1 MKVKW
6 ESFHANFTDG
16 VENSEGDSEERLVN
30 QSDSTE
36 DIKNT
41 ESFWQHELGTF
52 QPNGLSECE
61 VDLF

>member
-52 QPNGLSECE
+52 
-61 VDLF
+61 